1 MNVIRFFTRNARSKL
16 LIVIA
21 AGMISGLSSMVL
33 LALFVAVL
41 RGGSRYSAFTL
52 VCVLLALCLFLPLTR
67 FISEVILLR
76 LAQAEL
82 FNLRMRLSR
91 RILQS
96 ALRHLESLGPEP
108 LMTALTDDIPGIV
121 DALHLIP
128 PLCLNVAIALSGF
141 IYLGL
146 LSWRILLL
154 VLGFFVLGLL
164 AYELPSRLSGKHFR
178 AARQELEVLWGH
190 FKDLTEGVKELKLHS
205 RRRHVFLSQVLR
217 DTAAAR
223 SKHLLSA
230 FNFHGMA
237 NSLGQM
243 LVFAAIGLIL
253 FSYSGGHSGIA
264 IPAGSIITLLYIS
277 SALQFV
283 MNELPYIISADI
295 ALQRLDGLTRQLEGP
310 GVMEL
315 QQDVATDIALRCERL
330 ALKAVTHAYHSKQ
343 AKEAFTLG
351 PIDINLKAGELVLVA
366 GGNGSGKTTL
376 AKIITGL
383 YPAETGELLLD
394 GQPITEENREF
405 YRQHFSAI
413 FYDFHLFESLLGL
426 EKPDLDVHA
435 RERLARLQL
444 NGVVTIENGVLSTTQ
459 LSQGQRK
466 RLALLTATLED
477 RPIYV
482 FDEWAADQDPEFKD
496 FFYRE
501 LLSDLKAKGKL
512 VIIICH
518 DDHYFDVADRMIKLE
533 SGKVIYDGIPVA
545 SPSKKV
551 KQVTALSGSV

>member
-1 MNVIRFFTRNARSKL
+1 MNVIRFFARNARSKL
-16 LIVIA
+16 LVAVA
-21 AGMISGLSSMVL
+21 AGIVSGLSSMVL
-33 LALFVAVL
+33 FALFGSVL
-41 RGGSRYSAFTL
+41 KGGSRYSASTL
-52 VCVLLALCLFLPLTR
+52 ACILLGLCLFLPLTR
-67 FISEVILLR
+67 FISEVVLLR

-82 FNLRMRLSR
+82 FTLRMRLSR

-96 ALRHLESLGPEP
+96 ALRHLEILGSEP
-108 LMTALTDDIPGIV
+108 LMATLTSDIPEIV
-121 DALHLIP
+121 DSLHLLP
-128 PLCLNVAIALSGF
+128 LLCLNVAIALSGF
-141 IYLGL
+141 VYLGL

-164 AYELPSRLSGKHFR
+164 LYELPSRLSMKHFR
-178 AARQELEVLWGH
+178 AARQELDLLWGH

-205 RRRHVFLSQVLR
+205 RRRHAFLSQVLR
-217 DTAAAR
+217 GTAAAQ
-223 SKHLLSA
+223 SKHMLSA

-253 FSYSGGHSGIA
+253 FWATGSHSGIA
-264 IPAGSIITLLYIS
+264 VPAGSIITLLYIT

-283 MNELPYIISADI
+283 MNSLPSIARADI
-295 ALQRLDGLTRQLEGP
+295 ALQKVESLTRQLEGP

-315 QQDVATDIALRCERL
+315 QRDVPTHVGLRCERL
-330 ALKAVTHAYHSKQ
+330 TLKAITHAYHSKQ

-351 PIDINLKAGELVLVA
+351 PIDINLNAGELVLVA

-383 YPAETGELLLD
+383 YPAETGELLLN
-394 GQPITEENREF
+394 GQPITDDNREL
-405 YRQHFSAI
+405 YRQHFSAV
-413 FYDFHLFESLLGL
+413 FYDFYLFESLLGL
-426 EKPDLDVHA
+426 EKPDLDEDA

-444 NGVVTIENGVLSTTQ
+444 DHAVTIKNGVLSTTQ

-512 VIIICH
+512 VLVICH

-533 SGKVIYDGIPVA
+533 SGRIIYDGLPAAAA
-545 SPSKKV
+545 S
-551 KQVTALSGSV
+551 

>member
-1 MNVIRFFTRNARSKL
+1 MNVIRFFARTARSKL
-16 LIVIA
+16 LIAVA
-21 AGMISGLSSMVL
+21 AGMISGFSSMVL
-33 LALFVAVL
+33 LGLFGNVL
-41 RGGSRYSAFTL
+41 KAGNRYSTFTL
-52 VCVLLALCLFLPLTR
+52 LCVLLALCLFLPLTR

-82 FNLRMRLSR
+82 FDLRMRLSR
-91 RILQS
+91 RVLQS
-96 ALRHLESLGPEP
+96 ALRHLEVLGPEP

-121 DALHLIP
+121 DALQLIP
-128 PLCLNVAIALSGF
+128 PLCLNMAIALSGF
-141 IYLGL
+141 IYLGW

-154 VLGFFVLGLL
+154 VLGFMVLGLL
-164 AYELPSRLSGKHFR
+164 VYHLPIKLCLKQWEG
-178 AARQELEVLWGH
+178 ARQELDSLWGY
-190 FKDLTEGVKELKLHS
+190 FRDLTEGVKELKLHA
-205 RRRHVFLSQVLR
+205 RRRHIFLSQVLR
-217 DTAAAR
+217 RPAAAR
-223 SKHLLSA
+223 IKYLISA
-230 FNFHGMA
+230 FKFHGMA

-243 LVFAAIGLIL
+243 LVFVAIGVIL
-253 FSYSGGHSGIA
+253 FSSIDRHSGIVV
-264 IPAGSIITLLYIS
+264 PAGSIITVLYIT

-283 MNELPYIISADI
+283 MNVIPPLGKADV
-295 ALQRLDGLTRQLEGP
+295 ALQTLNALNRQLEGP
-310 GVMEL
+310 GVLEL
-315 QQDVATDIALRCERL
+315 QPDVAIDDGLRCERL
-330 ALKAVTHAYHSKQ
+330 TLKAITHAYHSKE

-351 PIDINLKAGELVLVA
+351 PIDINLNPGELVLVA

-383 YPAETGELLLD
+383 YPAETGELLLN
-394 GQPITEENREF
+394 GQTITDENREF

-413 FYDFHLFESLLGL
+413 FYDFYLFESLLGL
-426 EKPDLDVHA
+426 ETPGLDIRA

-444 NGVVTIENGVLSTTQ
+444 NRVVTIENGVLSTTQ

-512 VIIICH
+512 VLIICH

-533 SGKVIYDGIPVA
+533 SGKIIYDGVPA
-545 SPSKKV
+545 
-551 KQVTALSGSV
+551 AC